1 MRAVKESKKRVEQK
15 RRPGIEK
22 EREFF
27 RQAQV

>member
-15 RRPGIEK
+15 RRPGIE